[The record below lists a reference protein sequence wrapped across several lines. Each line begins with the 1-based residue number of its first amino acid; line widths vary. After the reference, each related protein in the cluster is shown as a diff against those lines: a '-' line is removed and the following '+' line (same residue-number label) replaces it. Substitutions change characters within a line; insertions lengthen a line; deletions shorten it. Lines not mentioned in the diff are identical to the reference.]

1 MSVDASLLIENP
13 WTVALLCMLSL
24 LGVLAAIT
32 AIGSLVAKVLGVAK
46 PDTFGLFVRMLIG
59 LVSTTVLYA
68 IVKSG
73 GQTSLIPLVIFGVAA
88 FLITPKSTSPSTFKL
103 TVLISKKQLLFVLS
117 ASCISF
123 LLFLTLVLNFKTG
136 QLRFLGAGEAAQFI
150 DFPFTVR
157 AGQLL
162 NFCGIESIST
172 NFFDTSQLRPTPYH
186 WLEIWFG
193 ALIYTVIPLNAEVLW
208 SCVVNPVL
216 FTTLLVGV
224 YGLLERIV
232 GSKPFLGTVAF
243 LILVVSGFGILY
255 PSQVDFFSATLRAE
269 SILETPKYAI
279 AYLFA
284 IPVAE
289 GMYNGRYKLL
299 PYLFVL
305 FGLSYLPI
313 IPVASM
319 LSFAAIVLRVWSIR
333 ENKNQAIKEFASWT
347 TAYLLLAAWFYWFYS
362 NSQISYTAGSG
373 ASSGVLSMF
382 NPVLSTKVFVHMLIQ
397 MFLTNI
403 PYIAVLVGLLLIG
416 KNWLS
421 LKETIA
427 KRGPSLILVA
437 LFYPTSV
444 LGYVMIYGMTNSVQ
458 VWTVSYQSLHYVMLV
473 GLMGVAIYHHKLL
486 VNVLAGLVILATTVF
501 NFNVNLGIG
510 NEIASD
516 ELRKIQEFTSSQQ
529 EGITHFAYIGDA
541 RYGNDG
547 AGGLF
552 DLSTDIFYPFRELG
566 ILTSPYSNAC
576 LSVFDIPL
584 SSNLEQRAKQQRVL
598 SHGPF
603 YQYVEKQTDVEN
615 LSESD
620 LANYKARFIQEF
632 DVKFIVVPFDQE
644 LTTELANLVGEF
656 IEVNDGRIYRVL

>member
-1 MSVDASLLIENP
+1 
-13 WTVALLCMLSL
+13 
-24 LGVLAAIT
+24 
-32 AIGSLVAKVLGVAK
+32 
-46 PDTFGLFVRMLIG
+46 
-59 LVSTTVLYA
+59 
-68 IVKSG
+68 
-73 GQTSLIPLVIFGVAA
+73 
-88 FLITPKSTSPSTFKL
+88 
-103 TVLISKKQLLFVLS
+103 
-117 ASCISF
+117 
-123 LLFLTLVLNFKTG
+123 
-136 QLRFLGAGEAAQFI
+136 
-150 DFPFTVR
+150 
-157 AGQLL
+157 
-162 NFCGIESIST
+162 
-172 NFFDTSQLRPTPYH
+172 
-186 WLEIWFG
+186 
-193 ALIYTVIPLNAEVLW
+193 
-208 SCVVNPVL
+208 
-216 FTTLLVGV
+216 
-224 YGLLERIV
+224 
-232 GSKPFLGTVAF
+232 
-243 LILVVSGFGILY
+243 
-255 PSQVDFFSATLRAE
+255 
-269 SILETPKYAI
+269 
-279 AYLFA
+279 
-284 IPVAE
+284 
-289 GMYNGRYKLL
+289 
-299 PYLFVL
+299 
-305 FGLSYLPI
+305 
-313 IPVASM
+313 
-319 LSFAAIVLRVWSIR
+319 
-333 ENKNQAIKEFASWT
+333 
-347 TAYLLLAAWFYWFYS
+347 
-362 NSQISYTAGSG
+362 
-373 ASSGVLSMF
+373 
-382 NPVLSTKVFVHMLIQ
+382 
-397 MFLTNI
+397 
-403 PYIAVLVGLLLIG
+403 
-416 KNWLS
+416 
-421 LKETIA
+421 
-427 KRGPSLILVA
+427 
-437 LFYPTSV
+437 
-444 LGYVMIYGMTNSVQ
+444 Q